1 VSLKFIVSL
10 RSSVCSVDGIGG
22 NYCMIFEPCDHVH
35 AGLVFNLTGQ
45 NMEVRWNVLL
55 VIMLHVV

>member
-1 VSLKFIVSL
+1 
-10 RSSVCSVDGIGG
+10 
-22 NYCMIFEPCDHVH
+22 MIFEPCDHVH